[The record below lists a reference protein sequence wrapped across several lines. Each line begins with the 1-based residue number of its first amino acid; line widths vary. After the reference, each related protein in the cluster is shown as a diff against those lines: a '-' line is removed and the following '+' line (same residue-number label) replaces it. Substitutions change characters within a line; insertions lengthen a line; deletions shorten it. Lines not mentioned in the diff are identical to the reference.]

1 MNKKNHSTRIPI
13 QPEILELKMTSAQ
26 YRTIAAQQQY
36 ETNEFVD
43 TFVKMG
49 NANKRNQTFAK
60 KAKTNKPTRKF
71 DKREYAFNLHS
82 TV

>member
-1 MNKKNHSTRIPI
+1 
-13 QPEILELKMTSAQ
+13 MTSAQ
-26 YRTIAAQQQY
+26 YRNIAAQQY
-36 ETNEFVD
+36 ETTDFVD

-49 NANKRNQTFAK
+49 NANKRNQSMVK
-60 KAKTNKPTRKF
+60 KTKNNKPARKF

>member
-1 MNKKNHSTRIPI
+1 
-13 QPEILELKMTSAQ
+13 MTSAQ
-26 YRTIAAQQQY
+26 YRNIAAQQY
-36 ETNEFVD
+36 ETNEFVN

-49 NANKRNQTFAK
+49 NANKRTQTFAK
-60 KAKTNKPTRKF
+60 KAKNNKPNRKF

>member
-1 MNKKNHSTRIPI
+1 
-13 QPEILELKMTSAQ
+13 MTSAQ
-26 YRTIAAQQQY
+26 YRNIAAHQY
-36 ETNEFVD
+36 ETNDDFVD
-43 TFVKMG
+43 TFVKMV

-60 KAKTNKPTRKF
+60 KAKTNKPARKF